1 MNPQVSV
8 PKDRLSD
15 FCRANGIV
23 RLAIFGSAL
32 RKDFGP
38 ESDIDVLV
46 EFEPERIPGLIRLAG
61 MELELSELFGR
72 DVDLVTRAEVE
83 GSRNYIRRK
92 SILASTEVVY
102 GA

>member
-8 PKDRLSD
+8 PKDALATFCRKHGIRRLS
-15 FCRANGIV
+15 
-23 RLAIFGSAL
+23 IFGSAL
-32 RKDFGP
+32 REDFGP